1 MLSRF
6 CIIFFAFLSLLATVS
21 ESKLLMF
28 DDFEEAKLN
37 KKKWAHGVQA
47 NKISWKIKNGH
58 LEVLPIG
65 GGAGGAAAFGYGL
78 VESENF
84 GLQFDFQPLHDDFD
98 NGSWTG
104 ILFRASKDFN
114 FYQLYITPADGIGTK
129 NYARWYIRNGGEN
142 TWKELK
148 ELRTKLPFDLIS
160 KQWYTLTLTGKIFNF
175 QLYLKKRE
183 EAISQKVM
191 DWTDT
196 EGLHPKG
203 TIGFIADNSRHYYV
217 DNLRLFDAPKEVNLS
232 IEPIGKVSTIWGKVK
247 EHYK

>member
-1 MLSRF
+1 MLGRF
-6 CIIFFAFLSLLATVS
+6 CIIFCAFLTLLATVG

-104 ILFRASKDFN
+104 ILFRVSQDFN

-129 NYARWYIRNGGEN
+129 NYARWY
-142 TWKELK
+142 
-148 ELRTKLPFDLIS
+148 
-160 KQWYTLTLTGKIFNF
+160 TLTLTEKSFNF

-191 DWTDT
+191 DWTNT

-217 DNLRLFDAPKEVNLS
+217 DNLRLFDNPKEVNLS
-232 IEPIGKVSTIWGKVK
+232 IKPIGKVSTIWRQVK